1 MENYSILLLKKE
13 VKMKI
18 TKWQP
23 YSDLV
28 NMYDRVNRFFGED
41 FFDESSRS
49 GLTPSAW
56 RPMTDIYET
65 KDAYVFKVELPGFR
79 KEDVKVEFSGE
90 TLTLRGERKQEE
102 ETKNESCHRLERSYG
117 MFERSFTIPKNVDA
131 RKIDASLKDGIL
143 VLTVPK
149 AEESRTKAIPIMVK

>member
-1 MENYSILLLKKE
+1 MEE
-13 VKMKI
+13 KMKI

-28 NMYDRVNRFFGED
+28 SMYDRMNRIFGED
-41 FFDESSRS
+41 FYDESSRN

-56 RPMTDIYET
+56 HPMTDIYET

-79 KEDVKVEFSGE
+79 KEDIKVEFSND

-102 ETKNESCHRLERSYG
+102 ETKNENCHRLERSYG
-117 MFERSFTIPKNVDA
+117 LFERSFTIPKNVDA
-131 RKIDASLKDGIL
+131 KKIDAELKDGIL
-143 VLTVPK
+143 RLTIPK
-149 AEESRTKAIPIMVK
+149 VEEAKTKSIPITVK

>member
-1 MENYSILLLKKE
+1 
-13 VKMKI
+13 MKI

-28 NMYDRVNRFFGED
+28 GMYDRMNRLFGED
-41 FFDESSRS
+41 FLDESSRN

-65 KDAYVFKVELPGFR
+65 KENYVFKVELPGF
-79 KEDVKVEFSGE
+79 KKDDIKVEFSGE

-102 ETKNESCHRLERSYG
+102 ETKNENCHRLERSYG
-117 MFERSFTIPKNVDA
+117 MFERSFTIPKNVDSK
-131 RKIDASLKDGIL
+131 KIDASLKDGIL
-143 VLTVPK
+143 VLTIPK
-149 AEESRTKAIPIMVK
+149 EEEAKTKAIPITIK

>member
-1 MENYSILLLKKE
+1 
-13 VKMKI
+13 MKV

-28 NMYDRVNRFFGED
+28 NIYDRLNRFFGED
-41 FFDESSRS
+41 FYDEPAKNA
-49 GLTPSAW
+49 LTPSAW

-65 KDAYVFKVELPGFR
+65 KDSYVFKVELPGFR
-79 KEDVKVEFSGE
+79 KEDVSVEFTGD

-117 MFERSFTIPKNVDA
+117 MFERSFTVPKNVDA
-131 RKIDASLKDGIL
+131 KKIDASLKDGIL
-143 VLTVPK
+143 VLTIPK
-149 AEESRTKAIPIMVK
+149 VEEAKTKAIPITVK

>member
-1 MENYSILLLKKE
+1 MR
-13 VKMKI
+13 I

-28 NMYDRVNRFFGED
+28 NIADRWNRFFNED
-41 FFDESSRS
+41 WFDESTKN
-49 GLTPSAW
+49 GLVPSAW

-65 KDAYVFKVELPGFR
+65 KDSYVFKVELPGFR
-79 KEDVKVEFSGE
+79 KEDIKVEFSGE

-117 MFERSFTIPKNVDA
+117 LFERSFTIPKNVDA
-131 RKIDASLKDGIL
+131 KKSDASLKDGIL
-143 VLTVPK
+143 VLTIPK
-149 AEESRTKAIPIMVK
+149 MEEAQTKAIPIQVK